1 MKSNDIL
8 KSIDAKTLTSY
19 FDDIISIEDFHLDR
33 QKII

>member
-1 MKSNDIL
+1 MKSNDKLIC
-8 KSIDAKTLTSY
+8 IDVKTLTSY